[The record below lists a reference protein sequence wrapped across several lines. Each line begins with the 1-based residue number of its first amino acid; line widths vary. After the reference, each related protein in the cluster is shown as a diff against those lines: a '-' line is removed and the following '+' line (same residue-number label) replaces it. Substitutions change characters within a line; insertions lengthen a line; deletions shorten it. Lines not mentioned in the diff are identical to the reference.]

1 MKTAHSVAMLCAVP
15 LFASVAAVADKV
27 AVIES
32 EETRVVATFDAA
44 NEVTDVVIESKD
56 YWGDWILNEN
66 GTNDAEQTL
75 ADGADY
81 ALLGSGDCDGNGIAD
96 STDIANGAEDR
107 DHDGRLD
114 VCERMNGDMNLNGF
128 VDMRDVYYWLGIADS
143 PFQYQGDLDGDGEY
157 SFGDLA
163 YILMNMGSAV

>member
-1 MKTAHSVAMLCAVP
+1 MKTGNSVAVLCAVP
-15 LFASVAAVADKV
+15 LFASFAAVADKV

-32 EETRVVATFDAA
+32 AETRVVATFDAA
-44 NEVTDVVIESKD
+44 NEITDVVVESRD
-56 YWGDWILNEN
+56 DWGAWILNEI

-81 ALLGSGDCDGNGIAD
+81 ALIGSGDCDGNGIAD
-96 STDIANGAEDR
+96 ASDIASGAEDR
-107 DHDGRLD
+107 DRDNRLD
-114 VCERMNGDMNLNGF
+114 VCERINGDMNLNGF
-128 VDMRDVYYWLGIADS
+128 VDIRDVNYWMGIADS

-163 YILMNMGSAV
+163 YILLNIGSAV

>member
-1 MKTAHSVAMLCAVP
+1 MKTGNSVALLCAVP
-15 LFASVAAVADKV
+15 LFASFAAVADKV

-44 NEVTDVVIESKD
+44 DEITDVVVESKND
-56 YWGDWILNEN
+56 WGAWILNEI
-66 GTNDAEQTL
+66 GTSDAEQAL

-81 ALLGSGDCDGNGIAD
+81 ALIASGDCDGNGIAD

-107 DHDGRLD
+107 DRDGRLD
-114 VCERMNGDMNLNGF
+114 ACERVNGDMNLNGF
-128 VDMRDVYYWLGIADS
+128 VDSRDVYYWMGIADS

-163 YILMNMGSAV
+163 YILLNMGSAV